1 VANATGGGFNFIEG
15 GNTNG
20 RAFLFKTLA
29 GKAVVVLI
37 AEDGNFIVG
46 TRREAIGGLPA
57 VGTVTDFREF
67 NLNGN
72 GTISALLDQTVTVTA
87 TDATAKTVTRIRA
100 SDGRVD
106 PLGYDEPRDGLRYR
120 AANSCTVSGVAS
132 NCAGTVQLPL
142 QSLGAVLGG
151 LVALFVASRA

>member
-20 RAFLFKTLA
+20 RAFLFK
-29 GKAVVVLI
+29 
-37 AEDGNFIVG
+37 
-46 TRREAIGGLPA
+46 
-57 VGTVTDFREF
+57 TDFREF

-151 LVALFVASRA
+151 LVTLFVASRASKRRSSKARFC